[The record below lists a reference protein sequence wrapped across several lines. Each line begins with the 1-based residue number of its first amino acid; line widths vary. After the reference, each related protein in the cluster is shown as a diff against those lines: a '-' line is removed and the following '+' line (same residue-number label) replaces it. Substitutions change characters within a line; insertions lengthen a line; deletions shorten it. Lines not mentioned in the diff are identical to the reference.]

1 MNALTVRCLT
11 EQDCEAF
18 KQVRLE
24 ALRLHPEAFGASY
37 EAWSQQPATF
47 FAEKLRSN
55 LVFGGFDSENT
66 LQGVIG
72 LRCESAPKLRHI
84 ATIWGMYVRADL
96 RGSGLAA
103 LLMTAALEAAGPA
116 RTVKL
121 AVVTTNQA
129 ACALYRAFGF
139 ITWATD
145 TAALCVDD
153 VFYDEFLMKREAH
166 PLSR

>member
-1 MNALTVRCLT
+1 MNALTVRRLT
-11 EQDCEAF
+11 EQDSEAF
-18 KQVRLE
+18 RRVRLE

-37 EAWSQQPATF
+37 EAWCQRPTSF
-47 FAEKLRSN
+47 FAEKLRSDR
-55 LVFGGFDSENT
+55 VFGGFDSENT
-66 LQGVIG
+66 LQGIIG
-72 LRCESAPKLRHI
+72 LRCETAPKLCHI

-103 LLMTAALEAAGPA
+103 LLMAAALEAAGPV

-145 TAALCVDD
+145 TAALCVDG
-153 VFYDEFLMKREAH
+153 VFHDEFLMKREPH
-166 PLSR
+166 SR